1 MKNFLPLILVF
12 LFASCGSTAE
22 KTADETTEK
31 KAPTYELVLQEYSE
45 REANCSG
52 EKCTEVKIVLPFL
65 KGGDTLI
72 AAEINNKI
80 EDQYRQLIKSRLP
93 EPRSTG
99 PWESLAAS
107 FIEGYELFKMEFPDD
122 PTSWYLYLEGGE
134 SSIVADTVFTVIVSD
149 SEFMG
154 GAHGNTA
161 TLLQSYSL
169 KDGMRIDLV
178 ERYGS
183 RLKEVAEE
191 KFRAH
196 HGISANEPLNEAGFI
211 FPEEGFILPDNIGY
225 TAKGLMLFY
234 NPYEVAPYST
244 GTTVLTIPLSELEEK
259 KESI

>member
-1 MKNFLPLILVF
+1 MKNFLPLILVW
-12 LFASCGSTAE
+12 LLASCGSTVE
-22 KTADETTEK
+22 KTAEESAE
-31 KAPTYELVLQEYSE
+31 KAPIYALDLQEYSE
-45 REANCSG
+45 READCSD
-52 EKCTEVKIVLPFL
+52 EECTEVKIVLPFL

-72 AAEINNKI
+72 TAEVNNKI

-134 SSIVADTVFTVIVSD
+134 SSIVADSVFTVIVND

-161 TLLQSYSL
+161 TLIQSYSL
-169 KDGMRIDLV
+169 KDGMRIDFV

-191 KFRAH
+191 KFRTH
-196 HGISANEPLNEAGFI
+196 HGLSANEPLNDAGFI

-225 TAKGLMLFY
+225 SSKGLILIY
-234 NPYEVAPYST
+234 NPYEVAAYST
-244 GTTVLTIPLSELEEK
+244 GTTELIIPISELEAQNAT
-259 KESI
+259 S